1 VGVYGANLQRI
12 SQTVEAVAAND
23 VVAKQLRVEEGFPLL
38 MLSRVLYNAASGKPI
53 EYSQDFLRSD
63 FARIHMEV
71 TLATPVS
78 EVQAVERSVSEVL
91 SQASS

>member
-1 VGVYGANLQRI
+1 
-12 SQTVEAVAAND
+12 
-23 VVAKQLRVEEGFPLL
+23 

-53 EYSQDFLRSD
+53 EYSQDFLHSD

-78 EVQAVERSVSEVL
+78 EVQAVERSVCEVL